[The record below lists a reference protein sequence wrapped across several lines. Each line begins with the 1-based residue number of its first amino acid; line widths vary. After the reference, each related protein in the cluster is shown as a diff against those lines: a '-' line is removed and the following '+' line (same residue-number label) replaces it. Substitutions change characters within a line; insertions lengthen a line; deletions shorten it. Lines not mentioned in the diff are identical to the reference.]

1 MGSNTVTAIYIA
13 LLLSPAISIL
23 ALIPYIIFHYKK
35 YKIIYADR
43 SMCFYLLCLF
53 FLSAYFMTML
63 PFPSIESVAKLNTPT
78 MQMAPFMV
86 VHDYFEDS
94 GVSVSDITSVIPSL
108 TSGAFTGPILNIIM
122 LIPFGF
128 FLRLTFE
135 TTLAQTTIA
144 GLLASLLFEVTQ
156 LTALFGIYPRPYRM
170 FDIDDLIT
178 NTIGAMMGWL
188 LVALLKR
195 IYPKSV
201 EIGKKPMRQGGG
213 ISLRRRMPA
222 IIFNQGISLVI
233 TLVVGC
239 FLQYGWK
246 KRIPACALLF
256 LILDIGMGAM
266 LYLHNNSLGFRL
278 TGLELVNDEDGE
290 PPAMWQCI
298 LYMILQGFTLILPVT
313 MGYLV
318 YYSMTIHRMRRVI
331 IIAFSVALTIMYI
344 YIIFAYLING
354 ITHGTRIYSDKICR
368 TRLTLSDKARQTHR
382 FVVLEKD
389 TLNYDTA
396 DLFCDSAYS
405 FLMDNEFDEESARKA
420 RILTD
425 EVMHEWLE
433 YGLGGETCELRFD
446 DRRWRRT
453 LFLILYTT
461 KQIDISERV
470 ADEEFGEFTSGM
482 RLSFESYYDDGA
494 YIVAID
500 IP

>member
-13 LLLSPAISIL
+13 LLISPALSIL
-23 ALIPYIIFHYKK
+23 ALIPYIVYRYRK

-43 SMCFYLLCLF
+43 SMCFYLLCIF

-63 PFPSIESVAKLNTPT
+63 PFPSIEYVAKLNKPT
-78 MQMAPFMV
+78 MQLAPFMF

-108 TSGAFTGPILNIIM
+108 KSGAFTGPVLNILM

-128 FLRLTFE
+128 FMRLTFD

-144 GLLASLLFEVTQ
+144 GLIASLLFETTQ
-156 LTALFGIYPRPYRM
+156 LTGLFGIYPRPYRM

-178 NTIGAMMGWL
+178 NTFGAMTGWL
-188 LVALLKR
+188 LVAFIKR
-195 IYPKSV
+195 IRPSWV
-201 EIGKKPMRQGGG
+201 DIGKKPMRQGGG
-213 ISLRRRMPA
+213 ISLRRRMPT
-222 IIFNQGISLVI
+222 ILFNQGISLII
-233 TLVVGC
+233 TLIAG
-239 FLQYGWK
+239 FFMKYGWQ
-246 KRIPACALLF
+246 KRIPACILLF
-256 LILDIGMGAM
+256 LILDIGMGAI
-266 LYLHNNSLGFRL
+266 LYQHNNSLGFKL
-278 TGLELVNDEDGE
+278 TGLQLVNDEDGE
-290 PPAMWQCI
+290 PPAMWQCL
-298 LYMILQGFTLILPVT
+298 LYMILQGFTMILPVV

-318 YYSMTIHRMRRVI
+318 YYSITIHRMRRVI
-331 IIAFSVALTIMYI
+331 IIAFSVLLTIMYI

-368 TRLTLSDKARQTHR
+368 TRLTLSDKARQTQR

-389 TLNYDTA
+389 ALNYDTA
-396 DLFCDSAYS
+396 DVFCESAYS
-405 FLMDNEFDEESARKA
+405 FLIDNDFDEESAQKA
-420 RILTD
+420 IILAD
-425 EVMHEWLE
+425 EVMNEWLE

-461 KQIDISERV
+461 SQIDISERV
-470 ADEEFGEFTSGM
+470 ADEEFGEFTSGI

-494 YIVAID
+494 FIVAID